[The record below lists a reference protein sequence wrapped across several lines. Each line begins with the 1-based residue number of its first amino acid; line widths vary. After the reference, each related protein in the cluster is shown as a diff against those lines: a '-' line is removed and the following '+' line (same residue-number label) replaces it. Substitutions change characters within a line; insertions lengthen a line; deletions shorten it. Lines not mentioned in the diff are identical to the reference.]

1 MRDERIEA
9 GLCFF
14 LLGRVR
20 PGSRW
25 LQLKVAIHIAFVKEA
40 RDIGAPYFGSGFGF
54 GFFSDLPPRASH
66 RSRVVPSSQ
75 GEWSNRARDKTMPDS
90 TKLGSIRA
98 LPWRSSPQ
106 VFKQVLLV

>member
-54 GFFSDLPPRASH
+54 GFFFRSAASCLT
-66 RSRVVPSSQ
+66 SLK
-75 GEWSNRARDKTMPDS
+75 G
-90 TKLGSIRA
+90 RA
-98 LPWRSSPQ
+98 L
-106 VFKQVLLV
+106 VTG